1 MFACNFSKAIE
12 NWKCILLAGVLDMWS
27 VPLPT
32 VYFLNTRSHAIYFLF
47 LIEILILFVQLVMI
61 IGVDSKR
68 EYQCQFLYQFQPS
81 IFRLRYYY

>member
-47 LIEILILFVQLVMI
+47 LIEMLIFTQNI
-61 IGVDSKR
+61 ICAACDDN
-68 EYQCQFLYQFQPS
+68 
-81 IFRLRYYY
+81 